1 MNFSSASLACT
12 KTTSASPRR
21 AVSSAWPV
29 PRATTLTTMPV
40 FCLNSGRMWPKRPE
54 SCVDVVEATTIDL
67 FCAGAGDTAS
77 TQTIATRARIARRI
91 GMEFPLLCLFLEACE
106 RSKEQLAVD
115 EAARLLGFG
124 REKENLGRTVL
135 DHAAA
140 MHEHDLAGEP
150 LGFAEI
156 VGRHYHFDAA
166 HGHSANDVLDCL
178 GCGRIEA
185 RGRLVQKEN
194 VRLLGKRAR
203 ERQPLLLAAGK
214 LSCRPAAEADQ
225 GAELI
230 QAPVARSALHAGG
243 RERVADV
250 AGGAAAK
257 HHRAL
262 KHDGASRGRHLLASA
277 PAHSPAR
284 RRDQAHGQTQ
294 QRSLAGAVR
303 ADDDRGRSSRKL
315 ERDALQER
323 H

>member
-54 SCVDVVEATTIDL
+54 SCVEVVEATTIDL
-67 FCAGAGDTAS
+67 SCAGAGDTAS

-150 LGFAEI
+150 LGLAEI

-203 ERQPLLLAAGK
+203 A
-214 LSCRPAAEADQ
+214 PAAA
-225 GAELI
+225 
-230 QAPVARSALHAGG
+230 
-243 RERVADV
+243 
-250 AGGAAAK
+250 
-257 HHRAL
+257 
-262 KHDGASRGRHLLASA
+262 
-277 PAHSPAR
+277 AR
-284 RRDQAHGQTQ
+284 RRKAFVPAGRGGRRGRPGCRAHPGARRA
-294 QRSLAGAVR
+294 QRSARRRPRARSGCCRRRCGEASPGAETRWRVARAPPSRVRPSSLAR
-303 ADDDRGRSSRKL
+303 AKARSGPWP
-315 ERDALQER
+315 DAAT
-323 H
+323 